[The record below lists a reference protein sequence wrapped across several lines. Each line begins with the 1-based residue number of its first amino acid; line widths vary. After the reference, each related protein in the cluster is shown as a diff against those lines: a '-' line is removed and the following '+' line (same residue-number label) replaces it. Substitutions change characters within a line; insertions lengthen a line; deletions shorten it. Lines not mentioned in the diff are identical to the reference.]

1 MDVAKPAR
9 IAQLASMASS
19 KHNDIDLYHLKEDTK
34 RMASPI
40 RLEFRHKVIV
50 LSVESFI
57 QY

>member
-1 MDVAKPAR
+1 MDVTKPAR

-19 KHNDIDLYHLKEDTK
+19 KHNDIVLCHPKEDTK

-40 RLEFRHKVIV
+40 RLEFRHKDIV